1 MLLFENYHSLY
12 ENFEFLLDL
21 FDAKRYD
28 VRGRKYIGA
37 LNKLYFEDVGVRN
50 ARLNFWRVEES
61 HLMENILYNELRYR
75 GYNVDIGEVGI
86 REKTDRKD
94 QNGKPI
100 YTQKTLEVDFVASNG
115 ASKYY
120 IQSALS
126 LPDDEKESQEKRPP
140 YRIDDSF
147 TKLIVTK
154 NGLHTRRDEKGVIIV
169 DLVHFLMNDDIV

>member
-37 LNKLYFEDVGVRN
+37 LHKLYIEDVGVRN
-50 ARLNFWRVEES
+50 ARLKFRQVEES
-61 HLMENILYNELRYR
+61 HLMENLLYNELRYR

-120 IQSALS
+120 IS
-126 LPDDEKESQEKRPP
+126 D
-140 YRIDDSF
+140 
-147 TKLIVTK
+147 
-154 NGLHTRRDEKGVIIV
+154 
-169 DLVHFLMNDDIV
+169 